1 MVICGR
7 MPSHFSEE
15 SCILQSY
22 HAEAHCNLEPSQT
35 SLHCFFCILDHEI
48 SGSTFMYLLYFA
60 LCSPIGHHTFARF
73 HRLAPWKNV
82 SIRIKLDSTA
92 QQFTSS
98 LQGASTNQQEGKDHA
113 NLIGHNRQLDIK
125 CVHETVWRL
134 SNLVKLLSFRVSS
147 RVNVKIWM
155 TDLQHWDE
163 HPHSTLCMWKVPV
176 CWHGCCLCA
185 RPGSRCGAI
194 KQNKKREVMVGQD
207 VNGTLLFTYSGIWAL
222 KLRQTQGL
230 ATSPSNPKDL
240 AKWKTVCDLLALPLR
255 DHGSGMAR
263 CLNVSQMDAWYYIL
277 SLKHFWRS
285 LDNISWNQTASTFIN
300 LINQICST
308 HRAS

>member
-1 MVICGR
+1 MLLY
-7 MPSHFSEE
+7 
-15 SCILQSY
+15 ILLNVTLYGEWWCVVGCLLISLKNHVFCKAN

-48 SGSTFMYLLYFA
+48 SSSTFYILPCVHQL
-60 LCSPIGHHTFARF
+60 GHHTFARF

-82 SIRIKLDSTA
+82 SIRIKLDFTA

-113 NLIGHNRQLDIK
+113 NLGSTQLTIDIK

-147 RVNVKIWM
+147 RENVKIWM
-155 TDLQHWDE
+155 TDLQHWDG

-194 KQNKKREVMVGQD
+194 EKNQKQRSWLVRTWTEPCC
-207 VNGTLLFTYSGIWAL
+207 LHI
-222 KLRQTQGL
+222 QGY
-230 ATSPSNPKDL
+230 PP
-240 AKWKTVCDLLALPLR
+240 
-255 DHGSGMAR
+255 
-263 CLNVSQMDAWYYIL
+263 
-277 SLKHFWRS
+277 
-285 LDNISWNQTASTFIN
+285 
-300 LINQICST
+300 
-308 HRAS
+308 